1 MVTNKMRILVFSD
14 SHGRVGPMQD
24 MVELYAPDAVFHL
37 GDVVR
42 DGDKLQALYPKLPFY
57 RVAGNCDWSASG
69 LPLESVAY
77 LEGKT
82 VFYMHGHTQHV
93 KTGIGLAV
101 QAAQAVQAQLL
112 LFGHTHRAVCEE
124 YDGLLAVNPGAAQ
137 DGCGALLTWE
147 KGGEITCIPLA
158 R

>member
-1 MVTNKMRILVFSD
+1 MRILVFSD

-101 QAAQAVQAQLL
+101 KAAQAVQAQLL
-112 LFGHTHRAVCEE
+112 LFGHTHRAVCKQKN
-124 YDGLLAVNPGAAQ
+124 GVWLVNPGTIGGVGAAATYAVAEAEN
-137 DGCGALLTWE
+137 GSVSVELKEL
-147 KGGEITCIPLA
+147 
-158 R
+158 

>member
-1 MVTNKMRILVFSD
+1 MRILVFSD

-24 MVELYAPDAVFHL
+24 MVERYVPDAVFHL

-42 DGDKLQALYPKLPFY
+42 DGEKLAGLYPKIPFY
-57 RVAGNCDWSASG
+57 RVAGNCDWNDPG
-69 LPLESVAY
+69 LPPEDIAR

-82 VFYMHGHTQHV
+82 ILYMHGHTQSV
-93 KTGIGLAV
+93 KSGVSLAV
-101 QAAQAVQAQLL
+101 RAARAIQADLL
-112 LFGHTHRAVCEE
+112 LFGHTHRPLCED
-124 YDGLLAVNPGAAQ
+124 YGDLLAVNPGAAQ

-147 KGGEITCIPLA
+147 KGGEITCTPLA

>member
-1 MVTNKMRILVFSD
+1 MRILVFSD

-24 MVELYAPDAVFHL
+24 MVERYVPDAVFHL

-42 DGDKLQALYPKLPFY
+42 DGEKLVELYPKIPFY
-57 RVAGNCDWSASG
+57 RVAGNCDWNNPG
-69 LPLESVAY
+69 LPLEDVAR

-82 VFYMHGHTQHV
+82 ILYMHGHTQRV
-93 KTGIGLAV
+93 KAGISLAV
-101 QAAQAVQAQLL
+101 RAAQAIQADLL
-112 LFGHTHRAVCEE
+112 LFGHTHRPLSQD
-124 YDGLLAVNPGAAQ
+124 YNGLLAVNPGAAQ